1 MILGDIEREQEMS
14 DQLKLNRM
22 RKQLENEY
30 NINKRAK
37 NYLKEKEK
45 GLKKEKQVKV
55 KTLQK
60 KRKLMQKYTLGTVIK
75 HEIAK
80 KNQNIY
86 LVDNNKDKESEE
98 EEFEDNRETIFLENK
113 KEVTIR
119 DIEERNSLIKELLQS

>member
-86 LVDNNKDKESEE
+86 LVDSNKDKESEE

-119 DIEERNSLIKELLQS
+119 DIEERNSLIKGLLQS